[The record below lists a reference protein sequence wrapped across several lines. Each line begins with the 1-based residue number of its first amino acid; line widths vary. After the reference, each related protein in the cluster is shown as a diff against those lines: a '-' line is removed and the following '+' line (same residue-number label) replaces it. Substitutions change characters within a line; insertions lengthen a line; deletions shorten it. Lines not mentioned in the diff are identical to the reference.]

1 MANLYQNR
9 LIVKV
14 EKRLKESLKGIS
26 SPKKKVKILVG
37 FSGGKDS
44 TFLLYAL
51 FLLKERLNLSLFA
64 AHINHQIRGEEAER
78 DEKFCREFCGKLK
91 IPLFVKRFDV
101 KRYARRKRISLEEA
115 GRVIRYR
122 FLEEMRNKKGLDF
135 IALGHNATDNCETM
149 LLSLIKGKGLS
160 GIAGIPEK
168 RERIIRPLIDLKSE
182 EIDDFLKKNNIPY
195 VFDTTNLSLS
205 HPRNYLRHLVLPFLR
220 EINPNLEETMRHT
233 ARILQEE
240 DAYLKEVGAKLK
252 ENGVRKISGGYLIDK
267 KIFLSY
273 NFSVRRRVLKELFD
287 DMSYS
292 DIERV
297 VGLGERP
304 VGKMVSLRN
313 GLWAINEPEGIFIG
327 RLEER
332 ISPDSEKVLRIGGI
346 NRIEESGLEL
356 LVRLKKRGRS
366 LDLGGDKEY
375 FDRDAIF
382 PPLAIR
388 YWRPGDFLFSEK
400 GRKKLQDLFV
410 DHKIPR
416 RLRSQI
422 PILVDREGILWVLG
436 VRRANRAKI
445 SEKTKRIL
453 EVRIERWKENPIKK
467 V

>member
-1 MANLYQNR
+1 MKYETR
-9 LIVKV
+9 
-14 EKRLKESLKGIS
+14 
-26 SPKKKVKILVG
+26 
-37 FSGGKDS
+37 
-44 TFLLYAL
+44 
-51 FLLKERLNLSLFA
+51 
-64 AHINHQIRGEEAER
+64 
-78 DEKFCREFCGKLK
+78 
-91 IPLFVKRFDV
+91 LFVGNDNQTKSLAERFDV

-297 VGLGERP
+297 
-304 VGKMVSLRN
+304 
-313 GLWAINEPEGIFIG
+313 A
-327 RLEER
+327 
-332 ISPDSEKVLRIGGI
+332 DHA
-346 NRIEESGLEL
+346 
-356 LVRLKKRGRS
+356 
-366 LDLGGDKEY
+366 LDVD
-375 FDRDAIF
+375 I
-382 PPLAIR
+382 
-388 YWRPGDFLFSEK
+388 K
-400 GRKKLQDLFV
+400 GQ
-410 DHKIPR
+410 
-416 RLRSQI
+416 
-422 PILVDREGILWVLG
+422 
-436 VRRANRAKI
+436 
-445 SEKTKRIL
+445 
-453 EVRIERWKENPIKK
+453 
-467 V
+467 